1 MNTYYVQ
8 DENGESPGKLAFQQ
22 NPPIVPTPDGF
33 VAVTTVPDDER
44 MYWDFVSAWY
54 WPKVALKVL
63 ALDHLNISINTVFN
77 FNGNQM
83 YPSNLPFY
91 TAMVYGASME
101 EPDAERSC
109 RFDGTAVFPFLTNS
123 ELVESVIALS
133 NQRQKDIDAYSQILD
148 QIDNE
153 TVVDANG
160 LESNWL
166 TLTSS
171 ALPRPRLPSLADL
184 SPYTDSVTPTEA
196 GTVVLRN
203 GKRSGLTRCTHSS
216 SLTDVTFELPDD
228 PRTGQEVT
236 IFSNAEIV
244 NISFSNGEVLNPPN
258 QAQPND
264 CFRIVCLTKADL
276 EAIPVVPA
284 QWGRVL

>member
-8 DENGESPGKLAFQQ
+8 DANGEFPGKLVFQQ
-22 NPPIVPTPDGF
+22 NPPIDPPPVGYI
-33 VAVTTVPDDER
+33 ATTVVPDDER
-44 MYWDFVSAWY
+44 MYWNMVDAWY
-54 WPKVALKVL
+54 WPKVALKQV
-63 ALDHLNISINTVFN
+63 AIDHLNISLNNPFN
-77 FNGNQM
+77 FNGNQL
-83 YPSNLPFY
+83 SVFNLPFY
-91 TAMVYGASME
+91 LSMAHSASME
-101 EPDAERSC
+101 EPDAERFC
-109 RFDGTAVFPFLTNS
+109 RFDGTTIFPTLTNS
-123 ELVESVIALS
+123 ELVEAVLALS
-133 NQRQKDIDAYSQILD
+133 NKRQDDVDAYSQMLD
-148 QIDNE
+148 LIDNE
-153 TVVDANG
+153 TVVDLTG
-160 LESNWL
+160 LESQWV

-171 ALPRPRLPSLADL
+171 ATPRPRLPNLSDL
-184 SPYTDSVTPTEA
+184 SPYTDSTTPIEA

-216 SLTDVTFELPDD
+216 SLNDVTFELPDD

-236 IFSNAEIV
+236 IFSNSEIV